1 MRARHPGWF
10 MFGMVQIFFGA
21 GLPME
26 YQILSQLFGVSGGG
40 FIALAVYFLFRKDKA
55 SPLNGVEKQA
65 YTLIRG
71 EDGALRGS
79 N

>member
-1 MRARHPGWF
+1 

-21 GLPME
+21 GLPVE

-40 FIALAVYFLFRKDKA
+40 FIALAVYILIRKDKA
-55 SPLNGVEKQA
+55 TPLSAESKKEERTTFNP
-65 YTLIRG
+65 G
-71 EDGALRGS
+71 EDEL